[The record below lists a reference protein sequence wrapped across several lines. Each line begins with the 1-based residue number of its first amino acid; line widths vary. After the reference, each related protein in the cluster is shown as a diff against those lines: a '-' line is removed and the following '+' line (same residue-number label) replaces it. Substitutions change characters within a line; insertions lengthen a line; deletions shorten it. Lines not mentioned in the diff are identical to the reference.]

1 MLKQDRN
8 SPVDVA
14 HQVCILYAVVNGYLK
29 DVAVAD
35 IRAYE
40 AGLYPYLDTNAL
52 PVLQSIR
59 STGKLESADEEQLKQ
74 ALERYTAQFLTNP

>member
-1 MLKQDRN
+1 M
-8 SPVDVA
+8 
-14 HQVCILYAVVNGYLK
+14 
-29 DVAVAD
+29 AD

-59 STGKLESADEEQLKQ
+59 ATGKLESADEEQLKQ
-74 ALERYTAQFLTNP
+74 ALEHYTAQFLTNP